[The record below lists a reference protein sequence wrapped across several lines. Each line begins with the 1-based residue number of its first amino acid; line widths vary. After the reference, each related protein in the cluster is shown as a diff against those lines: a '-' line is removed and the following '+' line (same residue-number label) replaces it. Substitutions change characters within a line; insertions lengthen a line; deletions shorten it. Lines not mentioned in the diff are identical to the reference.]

1 MKLDKLAIAILTLVL
16 CPVPLTIPSAF
27 AQQGGG
33 GGGGGIPGPTGTG
46 QCFIST
52 GSGVGKWTWGSCSGS
67 GAINITVNGGS
78 NLASPVNFRSGSAV
92 DGITIVASNP
102 SGSNVQYAI
111 SGALTNAGLA
121 NSAITIAGTSVS
133 LGSSTTAL
141 PSPGPIGGTTPS
153 TGAFTTLSASS
164 TVTLSSITGSTQC
177 LTVNTSGVVSGT
189 GSACGSGGSGDT
201 ITSPNSSLSVG
212 GSSTNTTLDINL
224 GNANTY
230 TATQT
235 FPSGSLTNAELAN
248 SSITIAGASVA
259 LGNSTS
265 SLPSP
270 GAIGGTTPAA
280 ITGTVITANTSL
292 TDAGLTATYVPVAS
306 TGGLLANS
314 LLTDSGSQLLYS
326 GTSGIGVTSSLAGL
340 INLGFGTAQS
350 VGSGVGF
357 TTGTSGTAYLMVLPT
372 TIGTAN
378 AVLQIASVSGT
389 TAVMQWG
396 TAGASLA
403 FPETVSGTTFSG
415 GIPYFSS
422 ATALS
427 SSNPMTNNIPIFGGG
442 AGQPPT
448 PGINPNSGSGTP
460 TDLACFTAS
469 GTVGNCTSTTYS
481 GVVGVWLTGGIT
493 FAPTGITPILLDAST
508 VVAFGDILCGSTTNY
523 AAAHDNGSTPCTT
536 TPFIGVVQN
545 GSGGSVSVAT
555 ASIRLAPIP
564 PTGGGTGTVTVVSSG
579 SLTSTAIVTG
589 GGSQTLQTPSATSTL
604 SSAGNIS
611 LAGSLTTTPPSG
623 DAGAIFWPGNT
634 ANQSIPANQFAIG
647 GFSSA

>member
-340 INLGFGTAQS
+340 INLGFGTA
-350 VGSGVGF
+350 
-357 TTGTSGTAYLMVLPT
+357 YLMVLPT

-469 GTVGNCTSTTYS
+469 GTV
-481 GVVGVWLTGGIT
+481 
-493 FAPTGITPILLDAST
+493 
-508 VVAFGDILCGSTTNY
+508 
-523 AAAHDNGSTPCTT
+523 
-536 TPFIGVVQN
+536 
-545 GSGGSVSVAT
+545 
-555 ASIRLAPIP
+555 
-564 PTGGGTGTVTVVSSG
+564 
-579 SLTSTAIVTG
+579 
-589 GGSQTLQTPSATSTL
+589 
-604 SSAGNIS
+604 
-611 LAGSLTTTPPSG
+611 
-623 DAGAIFWPGNT
+623 
-634 ANQSIPANQFAIG
+634 
-647 GFSSA
+647 

>member
-52 GSGVGKWTWGSCSGS
+52 GSGVGKWAWGSCSGS

-280 ITGTVITANTSL
+280 
-292 TDAGLTATYVPVAS
+292 S

-326 GTSGIGVTSSLAGL
+326 GASGIGVTSSLAGL

-448 PGINPNSGSGTP
+448 PGINPNSGSGTA

-469 GTVGNCTSTTYS
+469 
-481 GVVGVWLTGGIT
+481 
-493 FAPTGITPILLDAST
+493 
-508 VVAFGDILCGSTTNY
+508 
-523 AAAHDNGSTPCTT
+523 
-536 TPFIGVVQN
+536 
-545 GSGGSVSVAT
+545 
-555 ASIRLAPIP
+555 
-564 PTGGGTGTVTVVSSG
+564 
-579 SLTSTAIVTG
+579 
-589 GGSQTLQTPSATSTL
+589 
-604 SSAGNIS
+604 
-611 LAGSLTTTPPSG
+611 
-623 DAGAIFWPGNT
+623 
-634 ANQSIPANQFAIG
+634 
-647 GFSSA
+647 